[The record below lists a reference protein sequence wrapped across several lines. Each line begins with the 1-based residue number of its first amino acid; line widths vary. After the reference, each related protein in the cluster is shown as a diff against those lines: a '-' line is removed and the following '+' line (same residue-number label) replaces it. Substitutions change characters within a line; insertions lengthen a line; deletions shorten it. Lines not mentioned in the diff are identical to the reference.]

1 MDHSPIH
8 HHDVPG
14 TVRLIDVSGMNSGGP
29 HDSQHKDIVFVPR
42 PSSDPKDPLNWTYRR
57 KLLAVSMAYLYVLRT
72 GIVTSLQY
80 SFGSNFLAPLVAGW
94 FNDAYGW
101 RWTMHF
107 GAIICPVCFVV
118 MFFFMEET
126 MYSRGTLIESQV
138 VEDTVRTGTMRD
150 KAHGEDESRDVGT
163 DSQND
168 SQTSTPTLATK
179 QSITSEWGK
188 YTWFKALPGQPSNID
203 MLCMVYQV
211 PHNDCTLQG
220 DNCYG
225 IG

>member
-80 SFGSNFLAPLVAGW
+80 SACLIWQPIALTYGRRGVYLLTMLLAIPIMTWTAYSSSAGVW
-94 FNDAYGW
+94 FAHRVLIG
-101 RWTMHF
+101 
-107 GAIICPVCFVV
+107 IIVSPIESLCEATVFDL
-118 MFFFMEET
+118 FFAHN
-126 MYSRGTLIESQV
+126 RGTYMGLYVS
-138 VEDTVRTGTMRD
+138 M
-150 KAHGEDESRDVGT
+150 
-163 DSQND
+163 
-168 SQTSTPTLATK
+168 
-179 QSITSEWGK
+179 
-188 YTWFKALPGQPSNID
+188 
-203 MLCMVYQV
+203 
-211 PHNDCTLQG
+211 
-220 DNCYG
+220 
-225 IG
+225 

>member
-1 MDHSPIH
+1 MTWTAYSSSAGVWFAHRVLIGIIVSPIE
-8 HHDVPG
+8 
-14 TVRLIDVSGMNSGGP
+14 
-29 HDSQHKDIVFVPR
+29 
-42 PSSDPKDPLNWTYRR
+42 
-57 KLLAVSMAYLYVLRT
+57 
-72 GIVTSLQY
+72 SLCEAT
-80 SFGSNFLAPLVAGW
+80 FGSNFLAPLVAGW

-203 MLCMVYQV
+203 MLCMVYRPV
-211 PHNDCTLQG
+211 LMIFRLPIVAWAAFL
-220 DNCYG
+220 YLS
-225 IG
+225 I